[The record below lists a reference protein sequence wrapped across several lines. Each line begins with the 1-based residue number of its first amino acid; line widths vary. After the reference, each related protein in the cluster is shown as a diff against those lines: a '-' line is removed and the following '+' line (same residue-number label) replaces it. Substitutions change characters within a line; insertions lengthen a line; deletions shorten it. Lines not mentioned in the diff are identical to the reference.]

1 MDSGATCHMCNDRE
15 QFAELR
21 QLKESQEVTL
31 GDEHTLEGTAIGAVK
46 IEALLPDG
54 STRKCRL
61 EKVLFVPKLSYNLL
75 IVFRAAEAGNST
87 KFSKSGCEIFNKTGR
102 ITAFATKVGNL
113 YYLEYVR
120 KGQQLSVA
128 EKESKERLWHRRYKH
143 LGEQNLQKIARNKL
157 VEQFDYD
164 AKNDIGFCESCIGGK
179 HHRSPFDSRK
189 SQTTE
194 ILELVLSDVC
204 GKMGGSLK
212 EELSTSSRLSMTS
225 PDTLGST
232 PENQRPGMSL
242 LPGMESPGRKIQ
254 WTQTQNP
261 SN

>member
-15 QFAELR
+15 QFSELR

-31 GDEHTLEGTAIGAVK
+31 GDGHTLEGTAIGAVK

-75 IVFRAAEAGNST
+75 SVSIAAKAGNST
-87 KFSKSGCEIFNKTGR
+87 KFSKSGCEIFDKTGR

-128 EKESKERLWHRRYKH
+128 EKESKERLWHRRYGL
-143 LGEQNLQKIARNKL
+143 LGEQNLHKIT
-157 VEQFDYD
+157 
-164 AKNDIGFCESCIGGK
+164 I
-179 HHRSPFDSRK
+179 
-189 SQTTE
+189 
-194 ILELVLSDVC
+194 
-204 GKMGGSLK
+204 
-212 EELSTSSRLSMTS
+212 
-225 PDTLGST
+225 
-232 PENQRPGMSL
+232 
-242 LPGMESPGRKIQ
+242 
-254 WTQTQNP
+254 
-261 SN
+261 